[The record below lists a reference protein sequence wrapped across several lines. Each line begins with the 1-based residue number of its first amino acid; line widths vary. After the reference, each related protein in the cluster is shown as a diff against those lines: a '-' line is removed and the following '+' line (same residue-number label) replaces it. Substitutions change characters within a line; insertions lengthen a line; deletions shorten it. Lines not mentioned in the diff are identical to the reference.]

1 MKQPAKNLGQ
11 LGGGIYLGMEFGL
24 HRVLEDCACVDH
36 ALFLVPKQGDGDKE
50 DGETNLAVVFVP
62 GLLDLDGNVFVRL
75 GVKEGED
82 RPTGE
87 EEAGEGEGVNVGTY
101 HSWLVYN
108 VKIRHNREQKNRNP
122 EFEVNFFEV
131 KNPTLN
137 QAQYLVFSG
146 G

>member
-1 MKQPAKNLGQ
+1 
-11 LGGGIYLGMEFGL
+11 MEFGL

-87 EEAGEGEGVNVGTY
+87 EKAGEGEGVNVGTY

-131 KNPTLN
+131 KNPTIKPGSIPGFFRGLG
-137 QAQYLVFSG
+137 LT
-146 G
+146 